1 MHKVGCTCRF
11 DEMVNGMHTKCT
23 NLAPYVPLATHTPLQ
38 CKYTQCNNNNKM
50 IACICDAYTSTA
62 TAAHA
67 YTSQDKTLNKNWTL
81 TSTQIQMHLL
91 CRRVRKIRRKKEWKK
106 TRADRRHKCSDVRAW
121 QREQQWHNGWVFC
134 VCLNNRIFN
143 KLNLIYKTEGKK
155 SCKRIELFRWQC
167 KWVDQAAN
175 NAMPLAWMK
184 RTFFSSNAFN
194 SYVFDGNVRNFTS
207 PNWNWNLDMI
217 IAVVVIQIEFQ
228 FNLHR
233 RQRGRNALNSFHFQ
247 LIQLKWIRT
256 KCDCGTGIVIQE
268 CDIIVYLCGNE

>member
-1 MHKVGCTCRF
+1 M
-11 DEMVNGMHTKCT
+11 
-23 NLAPYVPLATHTPLQ
+23 
-38 CKYTQCNNNNKM
+38 
-50 IACICDAYTSTA
+50 
-62 TAAHA
+62 
-67 YTSQDKTLNKNWTL
+67 
-81 TSTQIQMHLL
+81 
-91 CRRVRKIRRKKEWKK
+91 
-106 TRADRRHKCSDVRAW
+106 
-121 QREQQWHNGWVFC
+121 
-134 VCLNNRIFN
+134 CLNNRIFN

-155 SCKRIELFRWQC
+155 SCKGIELFRWQC
-167 KWVDQAAN
+167 KWVDQTAN
-175 NAMPLAWMK
+175 NAMPWAWMK

-268 CDIIVYLCGNE
+268 CDIIVYLCGNEWMRSETVTKTNRRESTTHLDNVVRTHNTIQFNAMHVSFKICTGYKRPRVRTYQLTITAM